1 MDVEHA
7 GPRQPKV
14 GRGRGLPRSGG
25 PAFVD
30 DRAPPIKA
38 DELVDPSLPTQWGG
52 RPAREA
58 SPPGGDDQVAK
69 CGTLTTSL
77 ISPPHAVGRSAGSRS
92 EPAGWGRS
100 GCQMRHAAMGPR
112 ARGACLRRSR
122 LPTQWGGRP
131 AREGSPPGG
140 EDQVAKCGTLT
151 TWLISPPH
159 AVGRSAGS
167 RSEPAGWGR
176 SGCQVR
182 KADDLVDVA
191 SPRSGEVGRLAKR
204 ARRVGTIRLP
214 NATRCYGPPC
224 TRGLPSSISPPRH
237 AGRSAGSRSEP
248 AGWGRSGCQVR
259 NADDLV
265 DLASPRSGEVG
276 RLAKR
281 ARRVGTIR
289 LPSATR
295 CYGPPCTRGLPSSM
309 SPPRHAGRSAGS
321 RSEPAGWGRSG
332 CQVRNADDIVD
343 LASPRNGEVGRLAKR
358 ARRVWTDQVAK
369 RGTLTTSLIWPP
381 HAVGRSAGSR
391 SEPAGWGRSGC
402 QVRHAAMGPRAR
414 RACLRRSRLPA
425 TRGGRPAREAS
436 PPGGDDLVPISHRW
450 RQTSRIPRCERR
462 V

>member
-100 GCQMRHAAMGPR
+100 GCQVRNADHLVDLASPR
-112 ARGACLRRSR
+112 S
-122 LPTQWGGRP
+122 
-131 AREGSPPGG
+131 G

-151 TWLISPPH
+151 TSLISPPH

-176 SGCQVR
+176 SSCQVR
-182 KADDLVDVA
+182 NADDLVDVA

-204 ARRVGTIRLP
+204 ARRVGTI
-214 NATRCYGPPC
+214 
-224 TRGLPSSISPPRH
+224 
-237 AGRSAGSRSEP
+237 
-248 AGWGRSGCQVR
+248 
-259 NADDLV
+259 
-265 DLASPRSGEVG
+265 
-276 RLAKR
+276 
-281 ARRVGTIR
+281 
-289 LPSATR
+289 
-295 CYGPPCTRGLPSSM
+295 
-309 SPPRHAGRSAGS
+309 
-321 RSEPAGWGRSG
+321 
-332 CQVRNADDIVD
+332 
-343 LASPRNGEVGRLAKR
+343 
-358 ARRVWTDQVAK
+358 
-369 RGTLTTSLIWPP
+369 
-381 HAVGRSAGSR
+381 
-391 SEPAGWGRSGC
+391 
-402 QVRHAAMGPRAR
+402 
-414 RACLRRSRLPA
+414 
-425 TRGGRPAREAS
+425 
-436 PPGGDDLVPISHRW
+436 
-450 RQTSRIPRCERR
+450 
-462 V
+462 